1 MPCLYCDLKHCM
13 GELLFTILS
22 FNTGTIQYPLTHIP
36 LVKLLPRLAA
46 SLLLNVQDITN
57 LNGFLQGSK
66 KPPTLESTLNKEIV
80 VSLTYLIYKLKRC
93 KAARISTTPHP
104 LRYCARP
111 YKKSQKCLK
120 KKKAK
125 MLKCEKILK
134 CFVNPSSHIKNPSAP
149 TCKPE
154 SKTRLKAVAVTPQ
167 KYYSMSQKQ
176 KALSIFT
183 HINIKPYLQQE

>member
-1 MPCLYCDLKHCM
+1 MQSCKDLYNTPFLK
-13 GELLFTILS
+13 ILR
-22 FNTGTIQYPLTHIP
+22 
-36 LVKLLPRLAA
+36 KA
-46 SLLLNVQDITN
+46 
-57 LNGFLQGSK
+57 LQK
-66 KPPTLESTLNKEIV
+66 KPEM
-80 VSLTYLIYKLKRC
+80 
-93 KAARISTTPHP
+93 
-104 LRYCARP
+104 
-111 YKKSQKCLK
+111 LK

>member
-1 MPCLYCDLKHCM
+1 MPCLYYDLKHCM

-93 KAARISTTPHP
+93 KAARISTTPHS

-120 KKKAK
+120 KKKGKNAEVWEDFK
-125 MLKCEKILK
+125 MLCQPLLPHQKSL
-134 CFVNPSSHIKNPSAP
+134 SS
-149 TCKPE
+149 
-154 SKTRLKAVAVTPQ
+154 
-167 KYYSMSQKQ
+167 
-176 KALSIFT
+176 
-183 HINIKPYLQQE
+183 YLQAREQDKIESCCSDSPEILFNVTETESTKYIYSY